1 VTETAALSRSRI
13 GRRSGFSIHERLAVG
28 SFVERH
34 ATRDRLQRSERAMRY
49 VHLYLVGYFLLV
61 AGALAALW
69 YGGVL
74 QQIAAMWVLIGLIIA
89 VGLGVML
96 AISAGKPEITRE

>member
-1 VTETAALSRSRI
+1 
-13 GRRSGFSIHERLAVG
+13 
-28 SFVERH
+28 
-34 ATRDRLQRSERAMRY
+34 MRY
-49 VHLYLVGYFLLV
+49 VHLYLVGYFILIV
-61 AGALAALW
+61 GALAALW

-74 QQIAAMWVLIGLIIA
+74 RHISAAWIIIGLVIA